1 MIQRKEQCGAVEA
14 CWAHNP
20 EINESRPFP
29 SIFRLSSTNLPKEQ
43 VSKIIGAL
51 SGPALVA
58 QLVSASYL

>member
-29 SIFRLSSTNLPKEQ
+29 SIIQ
-43 VSKIIGAL
+43 QQQQ
-51 SGPALVA
+51 
-58 QLVSASYL
+58 QLF